1 MKDLLKLNKSGIPVA
16 VIGLPYGGKTTL
28 VNWLKEKR
36 FTRPKPTIGL
46 KFDQVVIGDV
56 TFSIFDI
63 SGQESFR
70 EEVWKNYAI
79 SSAGIIFVL
88 DSSDAQKVE
97 EAKKWFWIMM
107 NEWLK
112 GSYLDK
118 VVLFLANKSDLKK
131 SMNLEDIIEKL
142 ELTKMSSLPNIS
154 FQIFK
159 TSLRTESN
167 LEYAMKW
174 FFSKVKQNF
183 EIENQEPLAII
194 ISDSIGTP
202 LFIHDPHN
210 LVDDT
215 GMFIGYLKAL
225 SGFTDELLGEEKFKV
240 IKVDPH
246 FFFISEEKNVVIS
259 IAVEDENSLPEARR
273 LSYLILEVLKHSKWE
288 VRDQR
293 LSSFISDYYQKEKS

>member
-16 VIGLPYGGKTTL
+16 VLGLSYAGKTTL

-56 TFSIFDI
+56 TFSIFDL

-70 EEVWKNYAI
+70 EEIWRTYAI
-79 SSAGIIFVL
+79 SSAGIIFVF
-88 DSSDAQKVE
+88 DSSDGQKIE
-97 EAKKWFWIMM
+97 EARKWFWIMI
-107 NEWLK
+107 NEWLQ
-112 GSYLDK
+112 GSFLDK
-118 VVLFLANKSDLKK
+118 VILFLANKSDLKK
-131 SMNLEDIIEKL
+131 SMNLEDIIEEL
-142 ELTKMSSLPNIS
+142 DLTKMSSLPDIS

-159 TSLRTESN
+159 TSLRTQSN
-167 LEYAMKW
+167 LDYAMKW
-174 FFSKVKQNF
+174 FFSKVKQNY

-225 SGFTDELLGEEKFKV
+225 SGFTNELLGEEKFKV

-246 FFFISEEKNVVIS
+246 YFFISEEENIVIS

-273 LSYLILEVLKHSKWE
+273 LSYLIQEILKHSKWE
-288 VRDQR
+288 VRDQK
-293 LSSFISDYYQKEKS
+293 LSNFISDYYQKEKS

>member
-16 VIGLPYGGKTTL
+16 VIGLPYAGKTTL
-28 VNWLKEKR
+28 VNWIKEKR

-46 KFDQVVIGDV
+46 KFNQVEVGDV
-56 TFSIFDI
+56 TFSIFDL
-63 SGQESFR
+63 SGQQTYR
-70 EEVWKNYAI
+70 EEIWEKYVL
-79 SSAGIIFVL
+79 SSAGIIFVF
-88 DSSDAQKVE
+88 DSSDEQKIKEV
-97 EAKKWFWIMM
+97 KKWFWIVMD
-107 NEWLK
+107 EWLQ
-112 GSYLDK
+112 GLFIDK
-118 VVLFLANKSDLKK
+118 IILFLANKSDLKK
-131 SMNLEDIIEKL
+131 SMNLEDIIDKL
-142 ELTKMSSLPNIS
+142 DLAKMSSLPNIS

-159 TSLRTESN
+159 TSIRTESN
-167 LEYAMKW
+167 IEYAMKW
-174 FFSKVKQNF
+174 FFSKLKQNF

-225 SGFTDELLGEEKFKV
+225 SGFSNELLGEEKFKV

-246 FFFISEEKNVVIS
+246 YFFISEEENVVIS

-273 LSYLILEVLKHSKWE
+273 LTHLIQEVLKNSKWE
-288 VRDQR
+288 VKGQK
-293 LSSFISDYYQKEKS
+293 LSNFINNYYQKG

>member
-1 MKDLLKLNKSGIPVA
+1 MGISFIA
-16 VIGLPYGGKTTL
+16 V
-28 VNWLKEKR
+28 
-36 FTRPKPTIGL
+36 
-46 KFDQVVIGDV
+46 
-56 TFSIFDI
+56 
-63 SGQESFR
+63 
-70 EEVWKNYAI
+70 
-79 SSAGIIFVL
+79 SSPAPASWIGIIFVL
-88 DSSDAQKVE
+88 DSSDEQKVE

-107 NEWLK
+107 NEWFQ

-131 SMNLEDIIEKL
+131 SMNLENIIEEL
-142 ELTKMSSLPNIS
+142 ELTKMSSLPNVS

-167 LEYAMKW
+167 LDYAMKW
-174 FFSKVKQNF
+174 FFSKVRQNY

-202 LFIHDPHN
+202 LFIHDPHY

-246 FFFISEEKNVVIS
+246 YFFISEEKNIVIS
-259 IAVEDENSLPEARR
+259 IAVEDEKSLPEARR
-273 LSYLILEVLKHSKWE
+273 LSYLILPILKIC
-288 VRDQR
+288 RDLR
-293 LSSFISDYYQKEKS
+293 TISTIQLN